1 MQGLNFEDFRTYLRV
16 AHNKN
21 KATTEAITRDV
32 KNYLDNNKTS
42 EPDSKKLLD
51 IKNLETF
58 VVLMTDDKQYKATTR
73 AEKLRRIKLAIK
85 FIMRQE
91 ESPELYYRAKRVI
104 DEIDEW
110 CHGLGKQIA
119 LQRQEYAL
127 VLRKEL
133 PEIIDPNEFMEHDK
147 VHKQIY
153 TYTHVRCLL
162 HS

>member
-1 MQGLNFEDFRTYLRV
+1 MV
-16 AHNKN
+16 
-21 KATTEAITRDV
+21 I
-32 KNYLDNNKTS
+32 
-42 EPDSKKLLD
+42 
-51 IKNLETF
+51 
-58 VVLMTDDKQYKATTR
+58 MTDDKHYKATTR

-91 ESPELYYRAKRVI
+91 DNPELYYRAKRAV

-133 PEIIDPNEFMEHDK
+133 PEIVDPNEFMEQDK
-147 VHKQIY
+147 VHNQLY
-153 TYTHVRCLL
+153 MCLCL
-162 HS
+162 CVCVCVCDRVCENQPSPCIN